1 MFSRAQD
8 DYLNNISTTNNN
20 NNNNNKE
27 LSRSTSHP

>member
-8 DYLNNISTTNNN
+8 DYLNHISTT